1 LAWQKESAAMFAR
14 PPKADTEDPA
24 LLNRV
29 IWYATK
35 GFNTVYPGDKAV
47 LFPGQVKRSP
57 YRDIDND

>member
-1 LAWQKESAAMFAR
+1 MFAR